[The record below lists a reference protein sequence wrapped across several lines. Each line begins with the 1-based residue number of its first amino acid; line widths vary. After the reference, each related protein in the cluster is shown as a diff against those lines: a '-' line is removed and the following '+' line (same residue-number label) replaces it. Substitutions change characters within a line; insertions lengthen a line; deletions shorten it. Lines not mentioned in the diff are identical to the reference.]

1 MDQKDRTDREVPL
14 GGAALA
20 PGDHLCVFHRG
31 RSERDRLLIP
41 FLTDGLRA
49 GDAVLYLGVEGERE
63 NFREPPAHAG
73 DLVLTEPENGHLRDG
88 EFAPDALFATL
99 DGWSRRKLV
108 TGDHP
113 FGRIVGDMSW
123 AAPRLSPA
131 LIDALL
137 AEEVAVTAWGQEFP
151 QVVLCLYDLDMFG
164 GDLIIPMIKAHPKV
178 WLAGTLVE
186 NPYYLSSAENGYF
199 PDIERRIPS

>member
-1 MDQKDRTDREVPL
+1 MDRKHRTDREVAL
-14 GGAALA
+14 GGALLA

-31 RSERDRLLIP
+31 RAERDHLLVP
-41 FLTDGLRA
+41 FLTEGLRA
-49 GDAVLYLGVEGERE
+49 GDAVLYLGAEGERE
-63 NFREPPAHAG
+63 NFRERLDHVG
-73 DLVLTEPENGHLRDG
+73 DLVVTEPDDGHLRDG
-88 EFAPDALFATL
+88 EFAPDELFAML
-99 DGWSRRKLV
+99 DGWSRRRFG

-137 AEEVAVTAWGQEFP
+137 AEEVAITAWGEKFP
-151 QVVLCLYDLDMFG
+151 QVVLCFYDLDLFG

-178 WLAGTLVE
+178 WMAGTLVE
-186 NPYYLSSAENGYF
+186 NPYYLSPPKNVYD
-199 PDIERRIPS
+199 PDFEQRIPS